1 MKLIYFD
8 TNVYNEILEKA
19 NSHLSEEIKIFC
31 NDNNYEIAFSYV
43 NWEEFCNISAE
54 QKEKRMSIF
63 KLAYS
68 ICKHQFL
75 LVLEPVS
82 LLKKEFQYYKE
93 EKECTKEDIF
103 DQNID
108 FNYFFA
114 KVLNGDL
121 SLKESKQYL
130 EKRKNSRKN
139 LLNSEKEII
148 RKFKKYISSEM
159 ELKNFYHNKE
169 IIANIFSNHWVK
181 LLADSEFKEEDFIKA
196 DLLKLPSHQIYYKL
210 RAILFYIQII
220 NHTKPNR
227 GDIQDMRQSV
237 YLPYCNI
244 FVTNDKNLLK
254 IVELF
259 KKELNSANNYGKC
272 VSFEYLRKNIICHNC

>member
-31 NDNNYEIAFSYV
+31 NDNNYEIAFSYI

-68 ICKHQFL
+68 LCKHQFL
-75 LVLEPVS
+75 LEPVS

-108 FNYFFA
+108 FNYCFA

-130 EKRKNSRKN
+130 EKRKNNRKN
-139 LLNSEKEII
+139 FLNSEKEII
-148 RKFKKYISSEM
+148 TKFKDI
-159 ELKNFYHNKE
+159 LKIKKESHNNFHIFLPKKE
-169 IIANIFSNHWVK
+169 ILAKHWVELIANNK
-181 LLADSEFKEEDFIKA
+181 FKEEDFIQA
-196 DLLKLPSHQIYYKL
+196 DLSKLPGHQIYYNFRSAL
-210 RAILFYIQII
+210 CYIQTIEQ
-220 NHTKPNR
+220 TKANR
-227 GDIQDMRQSV
+227 GNIQDMRQSI
-237 YLPYCNI
+237 YIPYCDI
-244 FVTNDKNLLK
+244 FVSNDKNLLR
-254 IVELF
+254 IILLL
-259 KKELNSANNYGKC
+259 KEKVNLVNNKC
-272 VSFEYLRKNIICHNC
+272 VSFEYFKENYICHNY